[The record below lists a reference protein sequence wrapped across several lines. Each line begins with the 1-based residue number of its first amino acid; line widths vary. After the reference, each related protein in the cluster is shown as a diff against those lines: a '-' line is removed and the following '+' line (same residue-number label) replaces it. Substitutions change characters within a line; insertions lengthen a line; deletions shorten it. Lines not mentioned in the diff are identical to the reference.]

1 MIDLE
6 LAPEVEQLKDVVRR
20 FARDR
25 LSACAEDAEREQLI
39 PPHITRSLNELGI
52 LSPLDSN
59 PDHAL
64 DPVAMVVIAEEL
76 GTGDPGVAYETMSGA
91 HAALAIGQIA
101 ADEQRN
107 SIVGRISSSATPLG
121 SLWHYEGFGRGPDEY
136 LTSVV
141 QAGDQL
147 TLDGR
152 KIAVVRPGSAD
163 FAVLIGRSSDRTVA
177 VVLDRED
184 AARCSVT
191 RDDRESGKLGLN
203 AAHTGNIQIAAV
215 QVPASSMLTGSDEL
229 AVDRLVASARLSTA
243 AVTVGAG
250 TAAVSYAAEYA
261 TTRHAF
267 GQPIGSYQGVSF
279 PLAEAEMELRSA
291 RAAILDL
298 AFRLS
303 DTVDPVALARET
315 GEVVAAAA
323 KAALSAT
330 VTGINTLGGHGFL
343 TDHPVERWY
352 RAAGMLAA
360 IDNDP
365 LLFG

>member
-6 LAPEVEQLKDVVRR
+6 LAPEVEQLKGVVRG

-25 LSACAEDAEREQLI
+25 LSACAEDAERQQLV

-59 PDHAL
+59 VDHTL

-101 ADEQRN
+101 SAEQRK
-107 SIVGRISSSATPLG
+107 SIVDRISSSRTPLG

-141 QAGDQL
+141 RTGDQL

-152 KIAVVRPGSAD
+152 KVAVVRPGSAD
-163 FAVLIGRSSDRTVA
+163 FAVLVGRSSDQTVA
-177 VVLDRED
+177 VALDRED
-184 AARCSVT
+184 AALCT
-191 RDDRESGKLGLN
+191 IARDDRESGKLGLN
-203 AAHTGNIQIAAV
+203 AAHTGNIQLAGV
-215 QVPASSMLTGSDEL
+215 RVPASSTLTASDEM

-243 AVTVGAG
+243 AVAVGAG

-267 GQPIGSYQGVSF
+267 GQPISSYQGVSF
-279 PLAEAEMELRSA
+279 PLAEADMQLRSA

-298 AFRLS
+298 AFRVS
-303 DTVDPVALARET
+303 DARDPAALARET
-315 GEVVAAAA
+315 GEVVAAATR
-323 KAALSAT
+323 AALSAT
-330 VTGINTLGGHGFL
+330 VTGVNTLGGHGFL
-343 TDHPVERWY
+343 TDYPVERWY
-352 RAAGMLAA
+352 RAAGVLAA